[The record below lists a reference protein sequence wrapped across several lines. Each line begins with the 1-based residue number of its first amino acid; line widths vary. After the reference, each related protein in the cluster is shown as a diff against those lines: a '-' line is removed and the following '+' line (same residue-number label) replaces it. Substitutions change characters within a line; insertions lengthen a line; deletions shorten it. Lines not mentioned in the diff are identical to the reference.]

1 MAGPVGS
8 SARTLLGLLTSCLA
22 ALERARER
30 ESENTSVRK
39 RRRSFLESESMSVE
53 KRSLYAGTVSFKL
66 WLVADSV
73 GRQLC

>member
-8 SARTLLGLLTSCLA
+8 CARTLLGLLTSCLA

-30 ESENTSVRK
+30 EHVCKEEKEVFSGERERERVSVK
-39 RRRSFLESESMSVE
+39 
-53 KRSLYAGTVSFKL
+53 KRSLYAGTVSFRL
-66 WLVADSV
+66 WLVADNL